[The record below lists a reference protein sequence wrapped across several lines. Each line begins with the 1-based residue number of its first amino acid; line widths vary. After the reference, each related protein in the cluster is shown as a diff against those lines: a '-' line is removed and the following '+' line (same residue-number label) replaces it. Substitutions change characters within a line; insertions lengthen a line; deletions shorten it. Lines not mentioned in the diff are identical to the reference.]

1 MRLISALTQ
10 PLSFPLRVRSFL
22 ANGRKLN
29 RAEADLRD
37 AVATRETRFLALL
50 AHSLVPGSRS
60 PYAALLRHAGST
72 LEDVRELVQKEGL
85 EGALRR
91 LVEAGVYLTASE
103 LKGKEDV
110 QRGSLRFRLNPED
123 IRLSRSGFES
133 QSSGTSNQPQRSTTS
148 FEWLAQETPAAGAFI
163 LANSLE
169 THHHAAF
176 EPILPGVAGMTY
188 MLKLARLG
196 IPCVRW
202 FARAMPFSNALELAY
217 FTIIAEELSLMGT
230 MFGPGFARPET
241 IHEHQIDRI
250 VRWIAECR
258 AKGEKT
264 CVRTVASNAARIAR
278 TATTMG
284 VSLEGVTFMA
294 SGEPMTDAKRRVID
308 ASGARTTVLYG
319 FEPGGV
325 WVGQGCPK
333 PLHTDEMHV
342 SLNTLALIQ
351 SPRLVVYGDA
361 TVHPLLFT
369 TLHPSASRFLLNA
382 ENGDYAQLTERECG
396 CVMQRAGFT
405 QHIHAVRSYEKF
417 TSEGLNFPIGDL
429 TEIIESRLP
438 AEFGGGPYDY
448 QLVEEEGAG
457 AQTMITLRIHP
468 QIGAVDEAQVLE
480 RLIDELGRVDR
491 KQRFMTDVWRQART
505 FHVQRV
511 PPRTSARG
519 KTLAVHLSVGK
530 ER

>member
-1 MRLISALTQ
+1 MPLISALTQ
-10 PLSFPLRVRSFL
+10 PLTFPLRVRRFL
-22 ANGRKLN
+22 ATTRSLN
-29 RAEADLRD
+29 HAVADLRG
-37 AVATRETRFLALL
+37 AVATRKSRFLALL
-50 AHSLVPGSRS
+50 AQSLEWPQS
-60 PYAALLRHAGST
+60 PYSVLLRHAGCT
-72 LEDVRELVQKEGL
+72 LKDVEELIYKEGL

-91 LVEAGVYLTASE
+91 LAEAGLYLTASE

-110 QRGSLRFRLNPED
+110 QRGSLRFSLNSED
-123 IRLSRSGFES
+123 IRLSRGGFES

-148 FEWLAQETPAAGAFI
+148 FEWLAQETPAVGAFI

-169 THHHAAF
+169 THRHAAF
-176 EPILPGVAGMTY
+176 EPILPGVAGMMY

-202 FARAMPFSNALELAY
+202 FARAMPFSNALEQAY
-217 FTIIAEELSLMGT
+217 FMIMARELSLVGT
-230 MFGPGFARPET
+230 LFGPGFAAPET
-241 IHEHQIDRI
+241 THEHQMDRI
-250 VRWIAECR
+250 VRWIVLSR
-258 AKGEKT
+258 GSGEKT

-284 VSLEGVTFMA
+284 ESLEGVTFMA
-294 SGEPMTDAKRRVID
+294 SGEPMTDAKRRVIT
-308 ASGARTTVLYG
+308 ASGARAIVQYG
-319 FEPGGV
+319 FEPGCV
-325 WVGQGCPK
+325 WVGQGCPE
-333 PLHTDEMHV
+333 PLHADEMHV

-351 SPRLVVYGDA
+351 SPRLVAYGDA
-361 TVHPLLFT
+361 SVNPLLFT
-369 TLHPSASRFLLNA
+369 TLHRSASRFLLNA
-382 ENGDYAQLTERECG
+382 ENGDYAQLTERDCG

-405 QHIHAVRSYEKF
+405 LHIHGVRSYEKF
-417 TSEGLNFPIGDL
+417 TSEGMNFPIDDL

-438 AEFGGGPYDY
+438 AAFGGGPYDY
-448 QLVEEEGAG
+448 QLVEEEGAE
-457 AQTMITLRIHP
+457 AQTLITLRIHP
-468 QIGAVDEAQVLE
+468 QVGVVDETKVLE
-480 RLIDELGRVDR
+480 RLIDELGRADR